1 MNSLKKLAPRVFST
15 RSTLDFEF
23 SSKQLLIL
31 MIVVV
36 ITTAID
42 SEIGFI
48 ADFIPSQLSS
58 NWGFAVFISIAIV
71 FAITQYFLLAYVRQI
86 NKDTIA
92 RALHL
97 DLTHSVVS
105 IAQFILD
112 GILAIVIL
120 QVLTLQQY
128 NIAAL
133 FASYAISYGL
143 WIVTLGLLAKA
154 FTPGIGCQV
163 KTLSF

>member
-1 MNSLKKLAPRVFST
+1 
-15 RSTLDFEF
+15 
-23 SSKQLLIL
+23 

-105 IAQFILD
+105 IAQFILA